1 MSDETSDPAE
11 PLALLWDA
19 VLSRQ
24 PQRIRGA
31 YQALDPAAQS
41 ALAAHL
47 QRMASEE
54 GWHPE
59 QQKSARV
66 ALDTIRELSA

>member
-1 MSDETSDPAE
+1 MTDETSDPDE

-24 PQRIRGA
+24 PQRIQGA

-47 QRMASEE
+47 QRMASED

-66 ALDTIRELSA
+66 ALGAIRDLNA